1 AAGPIISGGSTRDF
15 SVPASPCKIPSSAAA
30 YSLNV
35 TVVPAGP
42 LNYLTVWQTGTQ
54 QPFVSTLNSRDGRIK
69 ANAAIVPA
77 GTNGAVSV
85 FATDNTHVV
94 LDINGYFVPATNS
107 SALAFFPLPPCRVVD
122 TRGSASP
129 LGGPSLAA
137 GQPRSLPVLSSA
149 CNIPTTANAYALN
162 FTAVPKGTLNYLTV
176 WPDGQNQPFV
186 STLNSSTGTAVANAA
201 IVPAGAN
208 GNIAVYATDSIDLI
222 IDVNGYFAPPAT
234 GGLSLYNVP
243 PCRALD
249 TRLQA
254 GQQPIGGATNAN
266 IATSGCGVPTS
277 NVGGFVLNAT
287 VVPQNTLS
295 YLTLWSPDQAQQ
307 PVVSTLNAYDGA
319 VTSNLALIPS
329 STNIVNIFTT
339 DSTHLILDLFGYFA
353 P

>member
-1 AAGPIISGGSTRDF
+1 M
-15 SVPASPCKIPSSAAA
+15 
-30 YSLNV
+30 
-35 TVVPAGP
+35 
-42 LNYLTVWQTGTQ
+42 
-54 QPFVSTLNSRDGRIK
+54 
-69 ANAAIVPA
+69 
-77 GTNGAVSV
+77 
-85 FATDNTHVV
+85 
-94 LDINGYFVPATNS
+94 
-107 SALAFFPLPPCRVVD
+107 
-122 TRGSASP
+122 
-129 LGGPSLAA
+129 A

-149 CNIPTTANAYALN
+149 CNIPTTASAYAFN

-186 STLNSSTGTAVANAA
+186 STLNSPTGTAVANAA

-277 NVGGFVLNAT
+277 NVGGYVLNAT

-319 VTSNLALIPS
+319 VASNLALIPS
-329 STNIVNIFTT
+329 STNVVNIFTT
-339 DSTHLILDLFGYFA
+339 DSTHLILDLFAYFA